1 MTDSFPW
8 RKLGETLR
16 LRVEITAAIARERIL
31 ETHAEYALQMIEA
44 ADGRVPVLH
53 AFEIYERL
61 LRLSE
66 QEAMVLRNRVLAQHP
81 AWTSVDESTAVAA
94 VGPQRSMFQR
104 IRRRLR
110 GRVDPALRHA
120 IELALGSTEVGLF
133 RCHVDNAVRLAK
145 VLEPSVSAADAVQ
158 LYCDLLGVRS
168 SQLELLYHHTLSQL
182 REDQLLAAEP
192 LYATEPVEVH
202 DTATSEA
209 EPAPDTEG
217 ARTPAN
223 QGKGSRSPS
232 LPDPLVPVGMPTP
245 PAA

>member
-1 MTDSFPW
+1 MADAFPW

-31 ETHAEYALQMIEA
+31 GTHAEYALQMIEA
-44 ADGRVPVLH
+44 ADGRVPVLR

-81 AWTSVDESTAVAA
+81 AWTSLDESTAAAA
-94 VGPQRSMFQR
+94 VGPQRSLFQR

-110 GRVDPALRHA
+110 GRVDPELRHA

-133 RCHVDNAVRLAK
+133 RCHVDNAVRLTK
-145 VLEPSVSAADAVQ
+145 MLEPNVAVAEAVQ

-168 SQLELLYHHTLSQL
+168 SQLELLYHHTLGQL
-182 REDQLLAAEP
+182 REDQPLAAAS
-192 LYATEPVEVH
+192 LAATESVE
-202 DTATSEA
+202 ANEA
-209 EPAPDTEG
+209 AASDAAPAPAAEG
-217 ARTPAN
+217 ARAPAN
-223 QGKGSRSPS
+223 RGQGSRSPT